1 MNGVVL
7 GGGLVALLWLL
18 LRKTKPAA
26 AAATAACRVTAGS
39 PPTAGDLAI
48 FKTGLL
54 ATFKQAGLTPGT
66 ITVAYDAKVDGIR
79 LTGTYLQGSAT
90 KTIDASSYL
99 RWSDVA
105 KGFGLVG
112 ETCGWQLPA
121 QMRIK

>member
-66 ITVAYDAKVDGIR
+66 ITVAYD
-79 LTGTYLQGSAT
+79 GSFQPFFVKHRA
-90 KTIDASSYL
+90 TIDCSEL
-99 RWSDVA
+99 
-105 KGFGLVG
+105 G
-112 ETCGWQLPA
+112 
-121 QMRIK
+121 